1 VKTTGRRMLG
11 LGLLPAREGGRAEA
25 VAGRGGWQRHTC
37 TSPKRQRRWLASAGP
52 TRPSPH
58 RPAAALAVQG
68 VGVRGAG
75 EGVRGPRGEGAGVQS
90 RGGDG
95 AAAPN
100 DEERRSC
107 QPAMV
112 DPRRRRKR
120 EVRETMNG
128 HGFVKRMARRCR
140 GRRDLP
146 RGGGGGRRNATVWPK
161 KLAEEF
167 TGNLAFS
174 NFGVRSAVI
183 GVADRETGCT
193 SGILASRATPA
204 YIYIRRV
211 WIFWKSEIF

>member
-1 VKTTGRRMLG
+1 VKPTGRRMLG

-25 VAGRGGWQRHTC
+25 VAGRGGWQRRTC
-37 TSPKRQRRWLASAGP
+37 ASPKRQRRWLASAGP

-68 VGVRGAG
+68 VGVRGAR

-146 RGGGGGRRNATVWPK
+146 CSSDGFCRGCRRWPETLVEGSPEK
-161 KLAEEF
+161 F
-167 TGNLAFS
+167 VGNQMQ
-174 NFGVRSAVI
+174 NFGFRSGTI
-183 GVADRETGCT
+183 GVTIEENTDKYM
-193 SGILASRATPA
+193 SW
-204 YIYIRRV
+204 V
-211 WIFWKSEIF
+211 